1 MIKKIVHWSFVVCI
15 VLAFGLMVPVL
26 LMLLTDMEGLW
37 DATMWIFGALMVM
50 AVINVMAQMILERKR
65 K

>member
-1 MIKKIVHWSFVVCI
+1 MVCI